1 MKPKNMKNM
10 KSKLKNSLAILVI
23 SLILGTSCTELQSI
37 LQEANTNN
45 QTNSL
50 TETEVI
56 AGLKEALTTGTKKT
70 VANLSSTNG
79 FYKDPLVKIPFPEQ
93 AIKVKQTA
101 LKLGLNNQ
109 VTKFEETLNR
119 AAEEASKEATTV
131 FVNAITAMTIRDAWG
146 ILKGDE
152 RAATDYLVKTTSGQL
167 HNKFYPIVS
176 EATEKVML
184 TKYWTPL
191 IEAYNKAI
199 LVTGGEKIETD
210 LNEYVTQKALDGI
223 YKKVALEETKIRKD
237 PVARV
242 TDLLKKVFGSLD

>member
-1 MKPKNMKNM
+1 M
-10 KSKLKNSLAILVI
+10 KSKLKTVILLLIASLFI
-23 SLILGTSCTELQSI
+23 TPSCTELQTIIKEASSST
-37 LQEANTNN
+37 QENP
-45 QTNSL
+45 L
-50 TETEVI
+50 TEREVI

-70 VANLSSTNG
+70 VANLSTTNG
-79 FYKDPLVKIPFPEQ
+79 FYKDPLVKIPFPEE
-93 AIKVKQTA
+93 AIKVKETA
-101 LKLGLNNQ
+101 LKLGLDSQ

-119 AAEEASKEATTV
+119 AAEEASKEATEV
-131 FVNAITAMTIRDAWG
+131 FVSAITAMTIQDAWG
-146 ILKGDE
+146 ILKGND
-152 RAATDYLVKTTSGQL
+152 RAATDYLIKTTSGQL
-167 HNKFYPIVS
+167 HSKFYPKVS
-176 EATEKVML
+176 DATDKVML
-184 TKYWTPL
+184 TRYWTPL